1 MAVLVV
7 SPSSSLTVGL
17 GARLT
22 TVGVGPDD
30 LERWLPT
37 GPPLT
42 GAVIDDALG
51 TDVAL
56 ASARLVR
63 RSDTACPILLVVSAG
78 VSPDRGLVSDLEPV
92 RLVRRPFTAAQL
104 TAELEELSSQMLEG
118 QPEPPAHV
126 GPAVEPTPPPHE
138 PSEIVPKAS
147 DERLSQGPATTGTPS
162 ASVTAALATIL
173 TAPLVSL
180 PEALASVL
188 DALEAAFSEETAMA
202 LMIEGPQGWEVAG
215 GKGLRSNERRV
226 ILAPSHWLSRKVA
239 GGEVAVVVNGTDIAR
254 QELQSV
260 PLIALEY
267 WMATSLPRT
276 PLMVLLARSDGP
288 PFTVADAMLARRATE
303 PLADQVNEAL
313 LTREVARRLES
324 YRV

>member
-7 SPSSSLTVGL
+7 SPSSALTLGL
-17 GARLT
+17 GTRLT
-22 TVGVGPDD
+22 TLGVGPDD

-37 GPPLT
+37 SPPLT

-51 TDVAL
+51 PDVAL

-78 VSPDRGLVSDLEPV
+78 VSPDRELVSGLEPV

-104 TAELEELSSQMLEG
+104 TAELEELSSQRPGG
-118 QPEPPAHV
+118 QPEPPTLVA
-126 GPAVEPTPPPHE
+126 PRVESAPPPHE
-138 PSEIVPKAS
+138 PSEPMPKAS
-147 DERLSQGPATTGTPS
+147 DERTSHGPAATKAPS
-162 ASVTAALATIL
+162 ASVAAALATLL
-173 TAPLVSL
+173 TGPLVSL
-180 PEALASVL
+180 PEALADVL
-188 DALEAAFSEETAMA
+188 DTLEAAVSDETAMA

-215 GKGLRSNERRV
+215 GRGLRANERRV

-239 GGEVAVVVNGTDIAR
+239 SGEIAVVVSGTDIAR

-276 PLMVLLARSDGP
+276 PLMVLLARGDGP
-288 PFTVADAMLARRATE
+288 PFTVADAMVARRATE
-303 PLADQVNEAL
+303 PLADRVNEAL
-313 LTREVARRLES
+313 LTRQVARRLEP